1 MSFFAPTEGMDQE
14 TCDIFNE
21 HFQKMRSQFESR
33 LQTLNAINQELAWK
47 VALIDESKKV
57 SDMNVEELTVL
68 LFAK

>member
-1 MSFFAPTEGMDQE
+1 MDQE